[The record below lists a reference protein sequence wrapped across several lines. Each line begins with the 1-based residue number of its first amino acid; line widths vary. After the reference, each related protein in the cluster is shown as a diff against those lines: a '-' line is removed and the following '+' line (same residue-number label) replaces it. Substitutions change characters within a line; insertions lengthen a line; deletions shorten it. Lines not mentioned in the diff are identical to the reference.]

1 MQSAHKI
8 VHKIRLESQRED
20 LEGLQRQTYVPPIGN
35 RSPGYFVTYTLY
47 APVWLIIQ
55 LAPFSDRHGCV
66 FVRLEPHREDLEGL
80 QRQTAMVLW
89 SISVCPEPVVVHDRS
104 HLILKITFGKGRRAA
119 FTPAAATA
127 TAFYRSH
134 RSAPAIVISHFLSY
148 PMQRN
153 ATICQDRLGTNERR
167 RGKHS
172 QSMSLAR

>member
-1 MQSAHKI
+1 VARGEMQSAHKI

-89 SISVCPEPVVVHDRS
+89 SISACPEPVLVHDRPHLIKS
-104 HLILKITFGKGRRAA
+104 HLGREGELLSHLRRQQPRRFTARIEAHLRSSSVTF
-119 FTPAAATA
+119 
-127 TAFYRSH
+127 
-134 RSAPAIVISHFLSY
+134 
-148 PMQRN
+148 
-153 ATICQDRLGTNERR
+153 
-167 RGKHS
+167 
-172 QSMSLAR
+172 